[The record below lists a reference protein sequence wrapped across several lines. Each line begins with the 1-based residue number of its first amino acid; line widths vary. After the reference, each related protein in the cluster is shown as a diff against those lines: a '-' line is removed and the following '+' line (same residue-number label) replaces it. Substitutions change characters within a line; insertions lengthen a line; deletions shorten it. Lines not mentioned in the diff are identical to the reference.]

1 MPPGIN
7 HHGGGSQDSSGLS
20 SSAQQA
26 RMWPAASHHS
36 CFWAQL
42 GSSQE
47 SNQAILLLETRE
59 TICSSLTT
67 EHKFPD
73 AMESSRMP
81 PFHLLR
87 SSSTGLLIQG
97 VKGAGLF
104 QFNHHHGRGH
114 GLRGM
119 QGDSSSTS
127 IMAVGMVLG
136 GWRTIPVQP
145 SSGSWAQS

>member
-1 MPPGIN
+1 M
-7 HHGGGSQDSSGLS
+7 GGWSQDSSGLS

-81 PFHLLR
+81 PFHLLH

-104 QFNHHHGRGH
+104 QFNHHHGGGH
-114 GLRGM
+114 LRRM
-119 QGDSSSTS
+119 EDYSCST
-127 IMAVGMVLG
+127 IIGVLG
-136 GWRTIPVQP
+136 TVLTWTSDLPC
-145 SSGSWAQS
+145 SSYFISLGNLCFHRN